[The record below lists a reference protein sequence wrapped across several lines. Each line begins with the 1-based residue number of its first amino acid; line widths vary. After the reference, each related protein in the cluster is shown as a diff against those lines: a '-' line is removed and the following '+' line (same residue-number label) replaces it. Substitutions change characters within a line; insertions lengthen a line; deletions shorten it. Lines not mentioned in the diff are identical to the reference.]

1 MTLELAAIVVVVFLL
16 ATAWLIA
23 KDKSIKEDEE
33 KFANVVQRK
42 AEQSVELG
50 PGKYLVVGV
59 GGGGGG
65 SPSLPTRK
73 KQASRKR
80 SKASGRRAKRKS
92 GGNRK

>member
-23 KDKSIKEDEE
+23 KDKSIKEDEHAGDVYAKHIE
-33 KFANVVQRK
+33 EYRK
-42 AEQSVELG
+42 AFERQITATA
-50 PGKYLVVGV
+50 VGNR
-59 GGGGGG
+59 
-65 SPSLPTRK
+65 PSFVLPVPPRK

-80 SKASGRRAKRKS
+80 SKAGGRRAKRKS